1 MDLNGLI
8 TAAAKDVQLE
18 AELKKAIEQGGFDP
32 NKSARVAFALVSIG
46 VAAFRANGD
55 GCFRLGMLLNALA
68 HGVSSETALKALMSV
83 QEEDEHHDTLR
94 GRTGTGKA
102 TVN

>member
-18 AELKKAIEQGGFDP
+18 AELKKAIESGGFDP
-32 NKSARVAFALVSIG
+32 AKSARVAFALISIG
-46 VAAFRANGD
+46 VEAFRLNGD

-83 QEEDEHHDTLR
+83 QEEDEHRDTLA
-94 GRTGTGKA
+94 GRTARGKA